1 MKVDGKVKDTS
12 MEQEARHYCVYHDY
26 RQYEPM
32 SFVLGKGEVI
42 NGFEKNILGMSVGE
56 EKSFA
61 VMPLDAYGERLPEN
75 IKTYPR
81 ELFEK
86 QGIDL
91 EKGSTL
97 IINTS
102 EGKLFGYIQE
112 LRENEVV
119 LDMNHELAGKTLSFT
134 VFLREVSLKD

>member
-1 MKVDGKVKDTS
+1 
-12 MEQEARHYCVYHDY
+12 MESEAKRSGIYQDY

-32 SFVLGKGEVI
+32 SFALGKEEVI
-42 NGFEKNILGMSVGE
+42 SGFEKNVLGMKPGE
-56 EKSFA
+56 EKTFA
-61 VMPLDAYGERLPEN
+61 VPPLEAYGERLPEN

-102 EGKLFGYIQE
+102 EGRLFGYIQE
-112 LRENEVV
+112 LRDNEVV
-119 LDMNHELAGKTLSFT
+119 LDMNHELAGKTLNFT
-134 VFLREVSLKD
+134 VFLREVL